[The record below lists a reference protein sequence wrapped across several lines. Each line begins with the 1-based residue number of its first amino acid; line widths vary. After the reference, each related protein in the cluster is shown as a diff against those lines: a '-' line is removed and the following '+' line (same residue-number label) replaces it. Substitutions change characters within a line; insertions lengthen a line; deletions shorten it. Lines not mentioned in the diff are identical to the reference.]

1 MICTS
6 LQNKNLKELQ
16 QILESGAVEMAEIRL
31 DLCPELSDA
40 DITELFSTSAV
51 TLLATCRIS
60 DKLDAAEAEHKLTLA
75 IKAGAAFVDVEAEA
89 PFDMAERVMFAANE
103 YDCRLIRS
111 VHYFDGTPL
120 SFNLQTV
127 CTTDLGVSKI
137 VTTAHNA
144 NDVKRVLS
152 LYKLYKPGE
161 LTAFCMGEAGRES
174 RFNALKKG
182 APFTY
187 AALNEAEATA
197 PGQWSAAEMSKALYG
212 DAKRWNAQNIEIPA
226 SKSMAQ
232 RAIVADMLAGGGSK
246 LNGYSPC
253 EDSESA
259 LRVCQTLKDGIPSE
273 IFTGESGFLTRF
285 IIPIIAAKHSGETV
299 IRGEKSLVGRPLKGA
314 KEIMKAFGVELESL
328 DGDVDGAVSVPLR
341 VKGHLHA
348 GNVVFSGKDGSQLI
362 SGLMAALPLMEE
374 NSEIIITEAKSI
386 PYLMM
391 TIDILIKFNVSVCYD
406 YFKDTLYLLICGKQ
420 QYKPATI
427 DLEADWSGA
436 APFLV
441 AGAIFSSVTI
451 KHLKLSS
458 IQADTRL
465 IEALLKAGVRV
476 KIDCDCISVSKTP
489 LRSFY
494 INLNQAPDLFP
505 VVSIFAAFCE
515 GKSTLKGMER
525 LKGKESD
532 RAKAIVQM
540 LNQLGVECRQNGD
553 TLYIHGHSL
562 TYRFANNQLL
572 RGGKY
577 TSNADHRMV
586 MALKIAELGA
596 DSAIEIDNDSCVAKS
611 FPEFC
616 KYFSRT

>member
-1 MICTS
+1 
-6 LQNKNLKELQ
+6 
-16 QILESGAVEMAEIRL
+16 MAEIRL
-31 DLCPELSDA
+31 DLCPALSDA

-75 IKAGAAFVDVEAEA
+75 IKAGAAFVDVEIEA
-89 PFDMAERVMFAANE
+89 PTDMAARVQAVAKENG
-103 YDCRLIRS
+103 CRFLRS
-111 VHYFDGTPL
+111 VHFFDGTP
-120 SFNLQTV
+120 SIDKLQQV
-127 CTTDLGVSKI
+127 TTECFDSGAEIAKI
-137 VTTAHNA
+137 VTTAHKA
-144 NDVKRVLS
+144 EDVSRTMS
-152 LYKLYKPGE
+152 LYNLHPDGS
-161 LTAFCMGEAGRES
+161 LIAFCMGEAGRES
-174 RFNALKKG
+174 RFDALKKG

-197 PGQWSAAEMSKALYG
+197 PGQWCAAEMVNALYG

-259 LRVCQTLKDGIPSE
+259 LRVVKTLREGIPSE
-273 IFTGESGFLTRF
+273 IFVGESGFLTRF
-285 IIPIIAAKHSGETV
+285 LIPIIAAKHSGETI

-328 DGDVDGAVSVPLR
+328 DNPSSETISVPLKIKGRLQAER
-341 VKGHLHA
+341 VT
-348 GNVVFSGKDGSQLI
+348 VSGSDGSQII
-362 SGLMAALPLMEE
+362 SGLMAALPLLYTD
-374 NSEIIITEAKSI
+374 SEIIVTEPKSV
-386 PYLMM
+386 PYLKM
-391 TIDILIKFNVSVCYD
+391 TVDILQKYCVQIKYEEHPEKIILHIN
-406 YFKDTLYLLICGKQ
+406 GNQ
-420 QYKPATI
+420 HYKPAAI
-427 DLEADWSGA
+427 DIEADWSGA
-436 APFLV
+436 APFII
-441 AGAIFSSVTI
+441 AGAIFSRVT
-451 KHLKLSS
+451 LEKLSENS
-458 IQADTRL
+458 VQADKL
-465 IEALLKAGVRV
+465 ILQILKKAGVKP
-476 KIDCDCISVSKTP
+476 KISGSQISVLKTP
-489 LRSFY
+489 TRAFSVD
-494 INLNQAPDLFP
+494 LNQAPDLFP
-505 VVSIFAAFCE
+505 VVSIFAAFSE
-515 GKSTLKGMER
+515 GESTLKGMER

-572 RGGKY
+572 KGGNF

-596 DSAIEIDNDSCVAKS
+596 DSPVKIDNESCVAKS
-611 FPEFC
+611 FPDFC
-616 KYFSRT
+616 KYFSRN